1 MYQIFFLIILS
12 LGEEQRKE
20 KRKRKNGKTAEEK
33 CAKIMLIYFW
43 LNYIIKVIPYM
54 IYYTFYIMHVKYK
67 KIYKEWNIIKVI

>member
-33 CAKIMLIYFW
+33 CAKIMLIYF
-43 LNYIIKVIPYM
+43 
-54 IYYTFYIMHVKYK
+54 
-67 KIYKEWNIIKVI
+67 